1 MKSLSNVKRKWEI
14 FFSNFGGILRIS
26 ELYLYFLQVWLTASL
41 LESWLDPPKWLW
53 RLLTKD
59 CELLCVLALVVDV
72 VEMRLLFVG
81 DFIILFDIGGCEPEF
96 EVEFIEVE
104 LLLLLFWSCCWAC
117 SAAATCK
124 KHNIYYI
131 ENNLLSNRNI
141 SLAKGSLISE
151 SFALWLQSPK
161 KVSKI
166 SCALSL

>member
-1 MKSLSNVKRKWEI
+1 MWKGHKIKKISPLFLKSPSNVKRKWPSQNI
-14 FFSNFGGILRIS
+14 WYQYLNFFFQI
-26 ELYLYFLQVWLTASL
+26 WLTADASL

-104 LLLLLFWSCCWAC
+104 LLLLLFWSCCWAW

-124 KHNIYYI
+124 
-131 ENNLLSNRNI
+131 ET
-141 SLAKGSLISE
+141 
-151 SFALWLQSPK
+151 
-161 KVSKI
+161 
-166 SCALSL
+166 